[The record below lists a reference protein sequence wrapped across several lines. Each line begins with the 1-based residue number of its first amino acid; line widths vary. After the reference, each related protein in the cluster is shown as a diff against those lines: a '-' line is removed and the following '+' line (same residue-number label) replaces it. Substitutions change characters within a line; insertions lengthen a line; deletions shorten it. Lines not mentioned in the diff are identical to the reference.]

1 MMRKSF
7 TYSRKKYV
15 TTSCYLQTIDLH
27 GNKIEGQ
34 IPRGLSNC
42 SNLEI
47 LDFGGNRIVDIFPS
61 WLSGLPKLS
70 VLVLRSSQLYGT
82 ISDNVGDTKSGE
94 SFPSL
99 QIIDL
104 ASNNLSGNLRPQG
117 IKQLKVHDGR
127 VQ

>member
-1 MMRKSF
+1 MRKSF
-7 TYSRKKYV
+7 AYSRKKYV

-61 WLSGLPKLS
+61 WLSGLPMLS
-70 VLVLRSSQLYGT
+70 VLVLRSNQLYGT

-104 ASNNLSGNLRPQG
+104 ASNNFSGKLRPQW
-117 IKQLKVHDGR
+117 IK
-127 VQ
+127 